1 MPSFLIEEWMMSGGL
16 KLKGCELF
24 LYALIYSYTKAGKS
38 MFESEQSLAERSGYS
53 RKQIGLALGSLC
65 RKGFIE
71 KLSKHKG
78 LQSFDYRCNISSQ
91 QAVTKLP
98 IGVTQYVA
106 SGRHKSSHN
115 NLIDNQLIIGERN
128 NGKYSSFGR
137 KRLTDVPAEFGGS
150 DTL

>member
-1 MPSFLIEEWMMSGGL
+1 MSSFLIEDWMLEGGL
-16 KLKGCELF
+16 NLKGCELL
-24 LYALIYSYTKAGKS
+24 LYALIWSYSRKGKQ
-38 MFESEQSLAERSGYS
+38 MYESEQSLAERFGYS

-65 RKGFIE
+65 RKGYIE

-98 IGVTQYVA
+98 IGMTQNVS

-115 NLIDNQLIIGERN
+115 NSMDNQLIIVERK
-128 NGKYSSFGR
+128 NGRHSSSGR
-137 KRLTDVPAEFGGS
+137 KRLTDVPAEFSGS